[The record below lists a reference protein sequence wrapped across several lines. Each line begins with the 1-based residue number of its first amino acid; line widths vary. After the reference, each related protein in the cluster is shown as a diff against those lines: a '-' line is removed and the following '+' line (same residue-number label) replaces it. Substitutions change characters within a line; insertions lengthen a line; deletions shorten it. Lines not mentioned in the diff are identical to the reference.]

1 MNINGPRIFDML
13 RGCSYN
19 KYLRIK
25 QLQQLQLLLMIDINK
40 YCILI
45 GQVYTQYLL
54 SHQVQRTACR
64 MPKQMQSPAT
74 KQEMLSSEKTG

>member
-1 MNINGPRIFDML
+1 MNINGPRIFDMQKD
-13 RGCSYN
+13 CSYN

-25 QLQQLQLLLMIDINK
+25 QLQQLQLLFMINQW
-40 YCILI
+40 ILT
-45 GQVYTQYLL
+45 GQVYTLYLL

-74 KQEMLSSEKTG
+74 KQEMLSSEKIG